1 MAISPDPRPN
11 IATPANT
18 ITENDEAAKTP
29 KQKQKEKKLNI
40 SFIENLLSRISV
52 KDKIFFVQQVGIM
65 VQTGISLGIALKTL
79 AEQTVNKKFK
89 AILADL
95 QATVERGNLLSE
107 GLEEHKIV
115 FGELFV
121 NMVRAGESSGKLEEV
136 FKQLFVQ
143 MKKDHDIISKVKSA
157 MIYPAVVVT
166 AMVGVAIMVIIYV
179 VPNLTAI
186 FKEMGGTLPLA
197 TRVLI
202 AISEF
207 TLAYGIFILIA
218 VVVAII
224 LLRKLILTPKSRF
237 IVHTMI
243 LKTPIAGNIIKKI
256 NLARFCRTLSSLL
269 KTDIAI
275 VKSFEITSN
284 ILGNELY
291 KRALLE
297 GKEKIKKGKNVHD
310 SLEAYSTLFP
320 PVIMQMIAVGEETGA
335 IDTILEQ
342 SAVFFEDEVDQI
354 MKNLP
359 AIIEPVLMLILG
371 VGVGAMAVAI
381 IMPMYLLAEQV

>member
-1 MAISPDPRPN
+1 
-11 IATPANT
+11 
-18 ITENDEAAKTP
+18 
-29 KQKQKEKKLNI
+29 
-40 SFIENLLSRISV
+40 
-52 KDKIFFVQQVGIM
+52 M

-381 IMPMYLLAEQV
+381 IMPMYSLAEQV

>member
-1 MAISPDPRPN
+1 MAISLEPQSDTTP
-11 IATPANT
+11 PANA
-18 ITENDEAAKTP
+18 ITENNDAVETP
-29 KQKQKEKKLNI
+29 KQKEKEKKLNI
-40 SFIENLLSRISV
+40 SFIENVFSKISV

-89 AILADL
+89 AILTDL
-95 QATVERGNLLSE
+95 QTTVERGNLLSE
-107 GLEEHKIV
+107 GLEQHKKV

-136 FKQLFVQ
+136 LKQLFVQ

-202 AISEF
+202 GISEF

-218 VVVAII
+218 AITGI
-224 LLRKLILTPKSRF
+224 VLLRKALKTPKGRF
-237 IVHTMI
+237 ILHTML

-297 GKEKIKKGKNVHD
+297 GKEKIKKGKNMHD
-310 SLEAYSTLFP
+310 SLEAYSSLFP

-335 IDTILEQ
+335 IDSILEQ

-381 IMPMYLLAEQV
+381 IMPMYSLAEQV

>member
-381 IMPMYLLAEQV
+381 IMPMYSLAEQV